1 MTTVDITLR
10 VNGATCTGSPE
21 ARKTLADFLRD
32 DLNLTGTHVG
42 CEHGVCGAC
51 TVIVD
56 GRAVRSCLMLA
67 VQAAGS
73 EVTTIEGLAPDGGLG
88 TLQQAMWDSHSFQCG
103 FCTPGFVMQAAA
115 FLSDHPDAGEQQIR
129 EALSGNICRCTG
141 YQSIIDGV
149 LLAAERTREALSEGA
164 TMTAI
169 AAERYTGASIK
180 RSEDPRILT
189 GAGRYVDDI
198 KLPGMLHAAF
208 VRSPLAHGR
217 VLSVDVSAART
228 LPGVVAALTG
238 ADLETMTVPGPDA
251 LMALLSWAGPTPEFT
266 LLATD
271 KVRFMGDP
279 VAIVIAESRYLAEDG
294 CELVEV
300 EYDDLPPVMNAA
312 FALDPSSPPL
322 FANLGDNIARPH
334 SRSEFG
340 DVSGTFANAD
350 RIIDFHIDV
359 HRHQNVPMEGRA
371 CIASYDAGLG
381 VMTVYAATQSV
392 HVSRIAVAMRLG
404 MEPDKVRVLA
414 GDIGGSFGLKI
425 GASREELA
433 VAAASRLVGQPV
445 KWIEDR
451 GENLTASG
459 QAREESFDVRAAVS
473 NDGDLLGLDVKMVI
487 DTGSYPGMGAM
498 LPATIEAMLPGPYKL
513 AALGFESTAVTTNKA
528 CYVAY
533 RGPWASETFVRE
545 RVLDLIAK
553 DAGLDPVEIRLR
565 NVAPRTDPP
574 ALMITGRPL
583 AGVTTRESLERIGQL
598 VDFPAFRRRQAEA
611 RAQGRFLGIG
621 VATFIEAAPGPR
633 SPEGSSGPMGTESM
647 RLRLEEDGIVALFT
661 GQMPHGQS
669 HQTTLAQIAADEF
682 GVPFEQV
689 RIVVG
694 DTDVVPFGL
703 TGGSRSATMTGGV
716 ALHGARQ
723 LKAKVLDFAAHLMEA
738 SAQDLLI
745 TDGNVWVRGDPASA
759 IAVTEVARRAASGQ
773 FGAGVDAELE
783 VEATFDGGEG
793 GWSGG
798 THCAIVDVDVET
810 GIVKVE
816 RYVAVEDCGA
826 LINPAVVEGQ
836 IRGGIAQGIGAVLLE
851 RSAYGEDGS
860 FQSSTFMDYLM
871 PTACDVPRI
880 EIEHLETV
888 PLDADVNF
896 RGVGEGGMI
905 VAPPTVV
912 NAIEDALSPFG
923 VRIYEQ
929 HLPPARILELI
940 AAADSGR

>member
-1 MTTVDITLR
+1 
-10 VNGATCTGSPE
+10 
-21 ARKTLADFLRD
+21 
-32 DLNLTGTHVG
+32 
-42 CEHGVCGAC
+42 
-51 TVIVD
+51 
-56 GRAVRSCLMLA
+56 
-67 VQAAGS
+67 
-73 EVTTIEGLAPDGGLG
+73 
-88 TLQQAMWDSHSFQCG
+88 
-103 FCTPGFVMQAAA
+103 
-115 FLSDHPDAGEQQIR
+115 
-129 EALSGNICRCTG
+129 
-141 YQSIIDGV
+141 
-149 LLAAERTREALSEGA
+149 
-164 TMTAI
+164 MTAI

-189 GAGRYVDDI
+189 GTGRYVDDI

-208 VRSPLAHGR
+208 VRSPMAHAR
-217 VLSVDVSAART
+217 VLSVDVTAAQA
-228 LPGVVAALTG
+228 LPGVVAVLTG
-238 ADLETMTVPGPDA
+238 AELEAMTVPGPDA
-251 LMALLSWAGPTPEFT
+251 LMALMGWAGPTPEFT

-271 KVRFMGDP
+271 KVRLVGDP
-279 VAIVIAESRYLAEDG
+279 VAVVIAESRYIAEDG

-300 EYDDLPPVMNAA
+300 EYDDLPPVVDAA
-312 FALDPSSPPL
+312 FALDPGSPPL
-322 FANLGDNIARPH
+322 FANLGDNIARLH
-334 SRSEFG
+334 SRHEFG
-340 DVSGTFANAD
+340 DVSATFAQAD
-350 RIIDFHIDV
+350 RVTGFHIDV
-359 HRHQNVPMEGRA
+359 HRHQNVPMEGRG
-371 CIASYDAGLG
+371 CVASYDADSG
-381 VMTVYAATQSV
+381 VMTMHAATQSV
-392 HVSRIAVAMRLG
+392 HVTRIAVAMRLG
-404 MEPDKVRVLA
+404 LEQDKVRVLA

-433 VAAASRLVGQPV
+433 VAAASRAVGRPV
-445 KWIEDR
+445 KWVEDR

-459 QAREESFDVRAAVS
+459 QAREESFDVQAAVS

-487 DTGSYPGMGAM
+487 DTGAYPGLGLTVPDTMQ
-498 LPATIEAMLPGPYKL
+498 AMLPGPYKL
-513 AALGFESTAVTTNKA
+513 AALGFESIAAFTNKA
-528 CYVAY
+528 SYVAY

-553 DAGLDPVEIRLR
+553 DLGLDPVEIRQR

-574 ALMITGRPL
+574 ATMVTGRPL
-583 AGVTTRESLERIGQL
+583 VGVTSMESLERVAQL

-611 RAQGRFLGIG
+611 RAQGRYLGVG

-633 SPEGSSGPMGTESM
+633 SPEGPSGPMGVESM

-689 RIVVG
+689 RVVVG

-723 LKAKVLDFAAHLMEA
+723 LKAKVLDFAAQLMEA

-759 IAVTEVARRAASGQ
+759 ISVTEVAQSAAAMTGPSGD
-773 FGAGVDAELE
+773 GAAAELE
-783 VEATFDGGEG
+783 VEATYDGGEG

-798 THCAIVDVDVET
+798 THCAIVDVDAET

-836 IRGGIAQGIGAVLLE
+836 IRGGVAQGIGAVLLE

-860 FQSSTFMDYLM
+860 FQSATFMDYLM
-871 PTACDVPRI
+871 PTACDIPRI

-940 AAADSGR
+940 AERDPGR

>member
-1 MTTVDITLR
+1 M
-10 VNGATCTGSPE
+10 AE
-21 ARKTLADFLRD
+21 
-32 DLNLTGTHVG
+32 
-42 CEHGVCGAC
+42 
-51 TVIVD
+51 IV
-56 GRAVRSCLMLA
+56 
-67 VQAAGS
+67 
-73 EVTTIEGLAPDGGLG
+73 
-88 TLQQAMWDSHSFQCG
+88 
-103 FCTPGFVMQAAA
+103 
-115 FLSDHPDAGEQQIR
+115 
-129 EALSGNICRCTG
+129 
-141 YQSIIDGV
+141 
-149 LLAAERTREALSEGA
+149 
-164 TMTAI
+164 
-169 AAERYTGASIK
+169 AERYTGASIK

-208 VRSPLAHGR
+208 VRSPLAHAR
-217 VLSVDVSAART
+217 VLSVDVSAARA
-228 LPGVVAALTG
+228 LPGVVAAFTG
-238 ADLETMTVPGPDA
+238 AELEEMTVPGPDA
-251 LMALLSWAGPTPEFT
+251 LMALMGWAGPTPEFT

-271 KVRFMGDP
+271 KVRFAGDP
-279 VAIVIAESRYLAEDG
+279 VAIVVAESRYLAEDG

-300 EYDDLPPVMNAA
+300 DYDELPAVTDAS
-312 FALDPSSPPL
+312 FALDPASPPL
-322 FANLGDNIARPH
+322 FANLGDNIARRH

-340 DVSGTFANAD
+340 DVSATFANAD
-350 RIIDFHIDV
+350 RVTDFRIDV

-371 CIASYDAGLG
+371 CVASYDAGPG

-392 HVSRIAVAMRLG
+392 HVTKIAVAMRLG
-404 MEPDKVRVLA
+404 MEQEKVRVLA

-433 VAAASRLVGQPV
+433 VAAASRAVGRPV
-445 KWIEDR
+445 KWVEDR

-498 LPATIEAMLPGPYKL
+498 VPATVEAMLPGPYKL
-513 AALGFESTAVTTNKA
+513 AALGFESTGVTTNKA

-553 DAGLDPVEIRLR
+553 DLGLDPLEIRLR

-574 ALMITGRPL
+574 ASMITGRPL
-583 AGVTTRESLERIGQL
+583 VGVTTKESLERLAQL

-611 RAQGRFLGIG
+611 RTRGRYLGIG

-633 SPEGSSGPMGTESM
+633 QPGGPSGPMGVESM

-689 RIVVG
+689 RVVVG

-723 LKAKVLDFAAHLMEA
+723 LKAKVVDFASHLMEA
-738 SAQDLLI
+738 SAQDLQI
-745 TDGNVWVRGDPASA
+745 ADGQVWVRGDPASA
-759 IAVTEVARRAASGQ
+759 IAVGEVARRAASGQ
-773 FGAGVDAELE
+773 FGADVDANLE

-798 THCAIVDVDVET
+798 SHCAIVDVDIET
-810 GIVKVE
+810 GLVTVE
-816 RYVAVEDCGA
+816 RYVAAEDCGA
-826 LINPAVVEGQ
+826 LINPAIVEGQ

-851 RSAYGEDGS
+851 RSAYDQDGNC
-860 FQSSTFMDYLM
+860 QSATFMDYLL

-905 VAPPTVV
+905 VAPPTLV

-923 VRIYEQ
+923 VRIHEQ

-940 AAADSGR
+940 AAADSGQ

>member
-1 MTTVDITLR
+1 M
-10 VNGATCTGSPE
+10 AE
-21 ARKTLADFLRD
+21 
-32 DLNLTGTHVG
+32 
-42 CEHGVCGAC
+42 
-51 TVIVD
+51 IV
-56 GRAVRSCLMLA
+56 
-67 VQAAGS
+67 
-73 EVTTIEGLAPDGGLG
+73 
-88 TLQQAMWDSHSFQCG
+88 
-103 FCTPGFVMQAAA
+103 
-115 FLSDHPDAGEQQIR
+115 
-129 EALSGNICRCTG
+129 
-141 YQSIIDGV
+141 
-149 LLAAERTREALSEGA
+149 
-164 TMTAI
+164 
-169 AAERYTGASIK
+169 AERYTGASIK

-208 VRSPLAHGR
+208 VRSPLAHGQ
-217 VLSVDVSAART
+217 VLSVDVTAARA
-228 LPGVVAALTG
+228 LPGVIAVLTG
-238 ADLETMTVPGPDA
+238 ADLEEMTVPAPDPLLA
-251 LMALLSWAGPTPEFT
+251 LFSTGGPTPEFT

-279 VAIVIAESRYLAEDG
+279 VAVVIAESRYLAEDG

-300 EYDDLPPVMNAA
+300 DYDDLPPVVNAA
-312 FALDPSSPPL
+312 FALDPGSPPL

-334 SRSEFG
+334 SRHEFG
-340 DVSGTFANAD
+340 DVAGTFAGAD
-350 RIIDFHIDV
+350 RVIDFHIDV
-359 HRHQNVPMEGRA
+359 HRHQNVPMEGRG
-371 CIASYDAGLG
+371 CVASWDADQG
-381 VMTVYAATQSV
+381 VMTFHAATQSV
-392 HVSRIAVAMRLG
+392 HITRSGVAARLDIEG
-404 MEPDKVRVLA
+404 DKVRVLA

-433 VAAASRLVGQPV
+433 VAAASRFVGRPV
-445 KWIEDR
+445 KWVEDR
-451 GENLTASG
+451 GENLIASG

-487 DTGSYPGMGAM
+487 DTGAYPGMGTM
-498 LPATIEAMLPGPYKL
+498 VPDIMEAMLPGPYKL
-513 AALGFESTAVTTNKA
+513 AALGFESTAAITNKA
-528 CYVAY
+528 SYVAY
-533 RGPWASETFVRE
+533 RGPWASETFIRE
-545 RVLDLIAK
+545 RVLDLVAK
-553 DAGLDPVEIRLR
+553 DLRLDPVEIRLR
-565 NVAPRTDPP
+565 NVAARTDPP
-574 ALMITGRPL
+574 ASMITGRPL
-583 AGVTTRESLERIGQL
+583 VGVTTSEALERVAQMA
-598 VDFPAFRRRQAEA
+598 DFPAFRRRQAQA
-611 RAQGRFLGIG
+611 RAQGRYLGIG

-633 SPEGSSGPMGTESM
+633 GPDGALGSESM
-647 RLRLEEDGIVALFT
+647 RLRLTEDGIVALFT

-689 RIVVG
+689 RVVVG
-694 DTDVVPFGL
+694 DSAVVPFGL

-723 LKAKVLDFAAHLMEA
+723 LKAKVLDFAASVMEV

-759 IAVTEVARRAASGQ
+759 IAVSEVARRAASGQ
-773 FGAGVDAELE
+773 AGADVDAALE
-783 VEATFDGGEG
+783 VEATYDGGQG

-798 THCAIVDVDVET
+798 THCAIVEVDAET
-810 GIVKVE
+810 GLVKVE
-816 RYVAVEDCGA
+816 RYIAVEDCGA

-851 RSAYGEDGS
+851 RSAYAEDGS
-860 FQSSTFMDYLM
+860 YQSATFMDYLM
-871 PTACDVPRI
+871 PTTCDVPRI

-912 NAIEDALSPFG
+912 NAIEDALAPFG

-940 AAADSGR
+940 AEADPNH

>member
-1 MTTVDITLR
+1 M
-10 VNGATCTGSPE
+10 
-21 ARKTLADFLRD
+21 
-32 DLNLTGTHVG
+32 
-42 CEHGVCGAC
+42 
-51 TVIVD
+51 
-56 GRAVRSCLMLA
+56 
-67 VQAAGS
+67 
-73 EVTTIEGLAPDGGLG
+73 
-88 TLQQAMWDSHSFQCG
+88 
-103 FCTPGFVMQAAA
+103 
-115 FLSDHPDAGEQQIR
+115 
-129 EALSGNICRCTG
+129 
-141 YQSIIDGV
+141 
-149 LLAAERTREALSEGA
+149 AE
-164 TMTAI
+164 I

-208 VRSPLAHGR
+208 VRSPLAHGL
-217 VLSVDVSAART
+217 VLSVDVSAAQA
-228 LPGVVAALTG
+228 LPGVVAVLTG
-238 ADLETMTVPGPDA
+238 ADLEAMTVPAPDPLLA
-251 LMALLSWAGPTPEFT
+251 LFSTGGPTPEFT

-279 VAIVIAESRYLAEDG
+279 VAVVVAESRYLAEDG

-300 EYDDLPPVMNAA
+300 DYDELPPVMNAA

-334 SRSEFG
+334 SRNEFG
-340 DVSGTFANAD
+340 DVAGTFAHAD
-350 RIIDFHIDV
+350 RVIDFHIDV
-359 HRHQNVPMEGRA
+359 HRHQNVPMEGRG
-371 CIASYDAGLG
+371 CVASWDADLAA
-381 VMTVYAATQSV
+381 MTVYAATQSV
-392 HVSRIAVAMRLG
+392 HLTRTGVATRLDIEG
-404 MEPDKVRVLA
+404 DKVRVLA

-433 VAAASRLVGQPV
+433 VAAASRHLGRPV
-445 KWIEDR
+445 KWVEDR

-473 NDGDLLGLDVKMVI
+473 NDGDLLGLDVKVVV
-487 DTGSYPGMGAM
+487 DTGAYPGLGTMVPDIM
-498 LPATIEAMLPGPYKL
+498 QAMLPGPYKL
-513 AALGFESTAVTTNKA
+513 AALGFESTAAITNKA
-528 CYVAY
+528 SYVAY

-545 RVLDLIAK
+545 RVLNLIAK
-553 DAGLDPVEIRLR
+553 DLGLDPVEIRLR
-565 NVAPRTDPP
+565 NIAPRTDPP

-583 AGVTTRESLERIGQL
+583 VGVTSKESLERVAQL
-598 VDFPAFRRRQAEA
+598 VDFPAFRRRQAQA
-611 RAQGRFLGIG
+611 RAQGRYLGIG

-633 SPEGSSGPMGTESM
+633 GPDGALGTESM
-647 RLRLEEDGIVALFT
+647 RLRLTEDGIIALFT

-689 RIVVG
+689 RVVVG
-694 DTDVVPFGL
+694 DSDVVPFGL

-759 IAVTEVARRAASGQ
+759 IAVSDVARRAASGQ
-773 FGAGVDAELE
+773 FGADVDATLE

-798 THCAIVDVDVET
+798 SHGAIVEVDVET

-836 IRGGIAQGIGAVLLE
+836 IRGGVAQGIGAVLLE

-860 FQSSTFMDYLM
+860 FQSATFMDYLM

-905 VAPPTVV
+905 IAPPTVV

-940 AAADSGR
+940 AAADAGQ

>member
-1 MTTVDITLR
+1 M
-10 VNGATCTGSPE
+10 AE
-21 ARKTLADFLRD
+21 
-32 DLNLTGTHVG
+32 
-42 CEHGVCGAC
+42 
-51 TVIVD
+51 IV
-56 GRAVRSCLMLA
+56 
-67 VQAAGS
+67 
-73 EVTTIEGLAPDGGLG
+73 
-88 TLQQAMWDSHSFQCG
+88 
-103 FCTPGFVMQAAA
+103 
-115 FLSDHPDAGEQQIR
+115 
-129 EALSGNICRCTG
+129 
-141 YQSIIDGV
+141 
-149 LLAAERTREALSEGA
+149 
-164 TMTAI
+164 
-169 AAERYTGASIK
+169 AERYTGASIK

-208 VRSPLAHGR
+208 VRSPLAHGL
-217 VLSVDVSAART
+217 VLSVDVSAARE
-228 LPGVVAALTG
+228 LPGVVAVLTG
-238 ADLETMTVPGPDA
+238 AELEAMTVPGPDP
-251 LMALLSWAGPTPEFT
+251 LMALLGATGPVPEFT

-271 KVRFMGDP
+271 KVRLMGDP
-279 VAIVIAESRYLAEDG
+279 VAVVIAESRYLAEDG

-300 EYDDLPPVMNAA
+300 EYEDLPPVMNAA
-312 FALDPSSPPL
+312 FALDPASPPL

-334 SRSEFG
+334 SRHEFG
-340 DVSGTFANAD
+340 DVSTTFAGAD
-350 RIIDFHIDV
+350 RVIDFHIDV

-371 CIASYDAGLG
+371 CIASWDADLA

-392 HVSRIAVAMRLG
+392 HITRKGIATRLG
-404 MEPDKVRVLA
+404 IEGDKVRVLA

-433 VAAASRLVGQPV
+433 VAAASRHLGQPV

-451 GENLTASG
+451 GENLIVSG

-473 NDGDLLGLDVKMVI
+473 NDGDLLGLDVKMVV
-487 DTGSYPGMGAM
+487 DTGAYPGMAMGAM
-498 LPATIEAMLPGPYKL
+498 VPDIMEEMLPGPYKL
-513 AALGFESTAVTTNKA
+513 AALGFESTAVITNKA
-528 CYVAY
+528 TYVAY

-545 RVLDLIAK
+545 RVLNLIAK
-553 DAGLDPVEIRLR
+553 ELGLDPLEIRLR
-565 NVAPRTDPP
+565 NVAARTDPP
-574 ALMITGRPL
+574 AMMITGRPL
-583 AGVTTRESLERIGQL
+583 VGVTTSESLELVAQL
-598 VDFPAFRRRQAEA
+598 VDLPAFRRRQAEA
-611 RAQGRFLGIG
+611 RAQGRYLGVG

-633 SPEGSSGPMGTESM
+633 PPGPDGSLGKEAM

-689 RIVVG
+689 RVVVG
-694 DTDVVPFGL
+694 DSAVVPYGL
-703 TGGSRSATMTGGV
+703 TGGSRSATMAGGV
-716 ALHGARQ
+716 ALHGARE
-723 LKAKVLDFAAHLMEA
+723 LKAKVLDFAAYLMEV

-759 IAVTEVARRAASGQ
+759 IAVSDVARRAASGQ
-773 FGAGVDAELE
+773 SGPEVDATLE
-783 VEATFDGGEG
+783 VEATFDGGQG

-798 THCAIVDVDVET
+798 THCAIVEVDVET
-810 GIVKVE
+810 GLVKVE
-816 RYVAVEDCGA
+816 RYVVAEDCGA

-851 RSAYGEDGS
+851 RSAYAEDGS
-860 FQSSTFMDYLM
+860 YQSATFMDYLM

-940 AAADSGR
+940 AGADQGR

>member
-1 MTTVDITLR
+1 
-10 VNGATCTGSPE
+10 
-21 ARKTLADFLRD
+21 
-32 DLNLTGTHVG
+32 
-42 CEHGVCGAC
+42 
-51 TVIVD
+51 
-56 GRAVRSCLMLA
+56 
-67 VQAAGS
+67 
-73 EVTTIEGLAPDGGLG
+73 
-88 TLQQAMWDSHSFQCG
+88 
-103 FCTPGFVMQAAA
+103 
-115 FLSDHPDAGEQQIR
+115 
-129 EALSGNICRCTG
+129 
-141 YQSIIDGV
+141 
-149 LLAAERTREALSEGA
+149 
-164 TMTAI
+164 MTAI

-208 VRSPLAHGR
+208 VRSPLAHAG
-217 VLSVDVSAART
+217 VLSVDVLAAQA
-228 LPGVVAALTG
+228 LPGVVAVLTG
-238 ADLETMTVPGPDA
+238 ADLEAMTVPGPDA
-251 LMALLSWAGPTPEFT
+251 LMALMRWAGPTPEFT

-271 KVRFMGDP
+271 KVRLVGDP
-279 VAIVIAESRYLAEDG
+279 VAVVIAESRYLAEDG

-334 SRSEFG
+334 SRNEFG
-340 DVSGTFANAD
+340 DVAGTFADAD
-350 RIIDFHIDV
+350 RIFNFHIDV
-359 HRHQNVPMEGRA
+359 HRHQNVPMEGRG
-371 CIASYDAGLG
+371 CVASYDADRG
-381 VMTVYAATQSV
+381 VMTFYAATQGV
-392 HVSRIAVAMRLG
+392 HVARMAVATRLG
-404 MEPDKVRVLA
+404 LERDQVRVLA

-433 VAAASRLVGQPV
+433 VAAASRHLGRPV
-445 KWIEDR
+445 KWVEDR

-473 NDGDLLGLDVKMVI
+473 NGGDLLGLDVAMVI
-487 DTGSYPGMGAM
+487 DTGSYPGLGVTVPDIMQ
-498 LPATIEAMLPGPYKL
+498 AMLPGPYKL
-513 AALGFESTAVTTNKA
+513 EALGFESTAAITNKA
-528 CYVAY
+528 PYVAY

-553 DAGLDPVEIRLR
+553 DLGLDPVEIRLR

-574 ALMITGRPL
+574 VMMITGRPL
-583 AGVTTRESLERIGQL
+583 AGVTSKESLERVAQL
-598 VDFPAFRRRQAEA
+598 VDLPAFRRRQAEERA
-611 RAQGRFLGIG
+611 RGRYLGIG

-633 SPEGSSGPMGTESM
+633 SPQASGPMGLESM

-689 RIVVG
+689 RVVVG

-716 ALHGARQ
+716 TLHGTRQ
-723 LKAKVLDFAAHLMEA
+723 LKAKVLDFAAHLMEV

-759 IAVTEVARRAASGQ
+759 IAVSDVARRAAAGQ
-773 FGAGVDAELE
+773 FGDGVDATLE

-798 THCAIVDVDVET
+798 THCAIVDVDAET
-810 GIVKVE
+810 GIVKVQ

-836 IRGGIAQGIGAVLLE
+836 IRGGVAQGIGAVLLE

-860 FQSSTFMDYLM
+860 FQSATFMDYLM
-871 PTACDVPRI
+871 PTSCDVPRI
-880 EIEHLETV
+880 EIEHLQTV

-940 AAADSGR
+940 AEADQGQ

>member
-1 MTTVDITLR
+1 MAGIT
-10 VNGATCTGSPE
+10 
-21 ARKTLADFLRD
+21 
-32 DLNLTGTHVG
+32 
-42 CEHGVCGAC
+42 
-51 TVIVD
+51 
-56 GRAVRSCLMLA
+56 
-67 VQAAGS
+67 
-73 EVTTIEGLAPDGGLG
+73 
-88 TLQQAMWDSHSFQCG
+88 
-103 FCTPGFVMQAAA
+103 
-115 FLSDHPDAGEQQIR
+115 
-129 EALSGNICRCTG
+129 
-141 YQSIIDGV
+141 
-149 LLAAERTREALSEGA
+149 
-164 TMTAI
+164 
-169 AAERYTGASIK
+169 AERYTGASVK

-208 VRSPLAHGR
+208 VRSPLAHAR
-217 VLSVDVSAART
+217 VLSADVSAARA

-238 ADLETMTVPGPDA
+238 AELETMTVPGPDA
-251 LMALLSWAGPTPEFT
+251 LMALIGDTGPTPEFT

-271 KVRFMGDP
+271 KVRFVGDP

-300 EYDDLPPVMNAA
+300 EYDDLPPVVDAA
-312 FALDPSSPPL
+312 FALDPGSPPL

-340 DVSGTFANAD
+340 DVSATFAHAD
-350 RIIDFHIDV
+350 LVTDFHIDV
-359 HRHQNVPMEGRA
+359 HRHQNVPMEGRG
-371 CIASYDAGLG
+371 CVASYDAGPG
-381 VMTVYAATQSV
+381 VLTMHAATQSV
-392 HVSRIAVAMRLG
+392 HVTKIAVAMRLG
-404 MEPDKVRVLA
+404 MEQHEIRVVA

-433 VAAASRLVGQPV
+433 VAAASRAVGRPV
-445 KWIEDR
+445 KWVEDR
-451 GENLTASG
+451 GENLSASG

-473 NDGDLLGLDVKMVI
+473 QDGDLLGLDVKMVI

-498 LPATIEAMLPGPYKL
+498 VPGIVEAMFPGPYKL

-545 RVLDLIAK
+545 RILDLIAK
-553 DAGLDPVEIRLR
+553 DLGLDPVEIRLR
-565 NVAPRTDPP
+565 NAAPRTDPP
-574 ALMITGRPL
+574 ASMITGRPL
-583 AGVTTRESLERIGQL
+583 VGVTTRESLERIAQL

-611 RAQGRFLGIG
+611 RAHGRYLGIG

-633 SPEGSSGPMGTESM
+633 TPEAGRGPMGNESM
-647 RLRLEEDGIVALFT
+647 RLRLTEDGIVVLFT

-689 RIVVG
+689 RVVVG

-745 TDGNVWVRGDPASA
+745 TDGQVWVRGDPATA
-759 IAVTEVARRAASGQ
+759 IAVSEVARRAASGQ
-773 FGAGVDAELE
+773 FGADVDAKLE

-798 THCAIVDVDVET
+798 THCAIVEVDVET

-816 RYVAVEDCGA
+816 RYVAAEDCGA

-836 IRGGIAQGIGAVLLE
+836 IRGGVAQGIGAVLLE
-851 RSAYGEDGS
+851 RSAYSEDGS
-860 FQSSTFMDYLM
+860 FQSATFMDYLM

-880 EIEHLETV
+880 EIEHLQTV

-940 AAADSGR
+940 AAADPAR

>member
-1 MTTVDITLR
+1 
-10 VNGATCTGSPE
+10 
-21 ARKTLADFLRD
+21 
-32 DLNLTGTHVG
+32 
-42 CEHGVCGAC
+42 
-51 TVIVD
+51 
-56 GRAVRSCLMLA
+56 
-67 VQAAGS
+67 
-73 EVTTIEGLAPDGGLG
+73 
-88 TLQQAMWDSHSFQCG
+88 
-103 FCTPGFVMQAAA
+103 
-115 FLSDHPDAGEQQIR
+115 
-129 EALSGNICRCTG
+129 
-141 YQSIIDGV
+141 
-149 LLAAERTREALSEGA
+149 
-164 TMTAI
+164 MTAI

-189 GAGRYVDDI
+189 GTGRYVDDI

-208 VRSPLAHGR
+208 VRSPLAHAR
-217 VLSVDVSAART
+217 VLSVDVSAARA
-228 LPGVVAALTG
+228 LPGVVAVLTG
-238 ADLETMTVPGPDA
+238 EDTEAMMVPGPDSLAA
-251 LMALLSWAGPTPEFT
+251 LMGWQGPIPEFT

-271 KVRFMGDP
+271 KVRLVGDP
-279 VAIVIAESRYLAEDG
+279 VAVVIAESRYLAEDG

-300 EYDDLPPVMNAA
+300 EYDDLPPVVNAA

-340 DVSGTFANAD
+340 DVPGTFENAD
-350 RIIDFHIDV
+350 RIMDFHIDV

-371 CIASYDAGLG
+371 CIASYDADLG
-381 VMTVYAATQSV
+381 AMTVYAATQSV
-392 HVSRIAVAMRLG
+392 QLTRNIFATRLG
-404 MEPDKVRVLA
+404 IEPGKVRVLA

-433 VAAASRLVGQPV
+433 VGAASRHVGRPV
-445 KWIEDR
+445 KWVEDR
-451 GENLTASG
+451 SENLTVSG

-473 NDGDLLGLDVKMVI
+473 NDGDLLGLDVKMVV
-487 DTGSYPGMGAM
+487 DTGSYPAMGMM
-498 LPATIEAMLPGPYKL
+498 VPDIMQAMLPGPYRL
-513 AALGFESTAVTTNKA
+513 EALGFESTAAITNKA
-528 CYVAY
+528 PYVAY

-545 RVLDLIAK
+545 RVLDLIAN
-553 DAGLDPVEIRLR
+553 DLGLDPVEIRLR
-565 NVAPRTDPP
+565 NFALRTDPP
-574 ALMITGRPL
+574 AMMITGRPL
-583 AGVTTRESLERIGQL
+583 VGVTSKESMQRVAQL
-598 VDFPAFRRRQAEA
+598 VDVPAFRRRQAEA
-611 RAQGRFLGIG
+611 RAQGRYLGVG

-633 SPEGSSGPMGTESM
+633 SPEASGPMGLESM

-689 RIVVG
+689 RVVVG

-723 LKAKVLDFAAHLMEA
+723 LKAKVLDFAAQLMEI

-745 TDGNVWVRGDPASA
+745 TDGNVWVRGDPATA
-759 IAVTEVARRAASGQ
+759 ITVSEVARRAASGP
-773 FGAGVDAELE
+773 FGADADAKLE

-798 THCAIVDVDVET
+798 THCAIVEVDAET

-826 LINPAVVEGQ
+826 LINPAIVEGQ

-851 RSAYGEDGS
+851 RSAYAEDGN
-860 FQSSTFMDYLM
+860 FQSATFMDYLM

-905 VAPPTVV
+905 VAPPTIV

-929 HLPPARILELI
+929 HLPPARVLELI
-940 AAADSGR
+940 AAT

>member
-1 MTTVDITLR
+1 
-10 VNGATCTGSPE
+10 
-21 ARKTLADFLRD
+21 
-32 DLNLTGTHVG
+32 
-42 CEHGVCGAC
+42 
-51 TVIVD
+51 
-56 GRAVRSCLMLA
+56 
-67 VQAAGS
+67 
-73 EVTTIEGLAPDGGLG
+73 
-88 TLQQAMWDSHSFQCG
+88 
-103 FCTPGFVMQAAA
+103 
-115 FLSDHPDAGEQQIR
+115 
-129 EALSGNICRCTG
+129 
-141 YQSIIDGV
+141 
-149 LLAAERTREALSEGA
+149 
-164 TMTAI
+164 MTAI

-189 GAGRYVDDI
+189 GTGRYVDDI

-208 VRSPLAHGR
+208 VRSPLAHAR
-217 VLSVDVSAART
+217 VLSVDVSAARA
-228 LPGVVAALTG
+228 LPGVVAVLTG
-238 ADLETMTVPGPDA
+238 ADTEAMMVPGPDSLAA
-251 LMALLSWAGPTPEFT
+251 LMGWQGPTPEFT

-271 KVRFMGDP
+271 KVRLVGDP
-279 VAIVIAESRYLAEDG
+279 VVVVIAESRYLAEDA

-300 EYDDLPPVMNAA
+300 EYDDLPPVVNAA

-322 FANLGDNIARPH
+322 FANLGDNVARPH

-340 DVSGTFANAD
+340 DVPGTFENAD
-350 RIIDFHIDV
+350 RIMDFHIDV

-371 CIASYDAGLG
+371 CIASYDADLG
-381 VMTVYAATQSV
+381 AMTVYAATQSV
-392 HVSRIAVAMRLG
+392 QLTRNIFATRLG
-404 MEPDKVRVLA
+404 IEPGKVRVLA

-433 VAAASRLVGQPV
+433 VGAASRHVSRPV
-445 KWIEDR
+445 KWVEDR
-451 GENLTASG
+451 GENLTVSG
-459 QAREESFDVRAAVS
+459 QAREESFDVRAAVG
-473 NDGDLLGLDVKMVI
+473 NDGDLLGLDVKMVV
-487 DTGSYPGMGAM
+487 DTGSYPAMGMM
-498 LPATIEAMLPGPYKL
+498 VPDIMQAMLPGPYQLK
-513 AALGFESTAVTTNKA
+513 ALGFESTAAITNKA
-528 CYVAY
+528 PYVAY

-545 RVLDLIAK
+545 RVLDLVAK
-553 DAGLDPVEIRLR
+553 DLGLDPVEIRLR
-565 NVAPRTDPP
+565 NFAPRTDPP
-574 ALMITGRPL
+574 AMMITGRPL
-583 AGVTTRESLERIGQL
+583 VGVTSKESLERVAQL

-611 RAQGRFLGIG
+611 RAQGRYLGVG

-633 SPEGSSGPMGTESM
+633 SPEPSGPMGLESM
-647 RLRLEEDGIVALFT
+647 LLRLEEDGIVAVFT

-689 RIVVG
+689 RVIVG

-716 ALHGARQ
+716 TLHGARQ

-738 SAQDLLI
+738 SAQDLVI
-745 TDGNVWVRGDPASA
+745 TDGSVWVRGDPESA
-759 IAVTEVARRAASGQ
+759 ITVSEVARRAASGS
-773 FGAGVDAELE
+773 FDADVDAKLE

-798 THCAIVDVDVET
+798 THCAIVEVDVET

-816 RYVAVEDCGA
+816 RYVAAEDCGA

-836 IRGGIAQGIGAVLLE
+836 IRGGVAQGIGAVLLE
-851 RSAYGEDGS
+851 RSAYAEDGN
-860 FQSSTFMDYLM
+860 FQSATFMDYLM

-940 AAADSGR
+940 AAADAAQL

>member
-1 MTTVDITLR
+1 
-10 VNGATCTGSPE
+10 
-21 ARKTLADFLRD
+21 
-32 DLNLTGTHVG
+32 
-42 CEHGVCGAC
+42 
-51 TVIVD
+51 
-56 GRAVRSCLMLA
+56 
-67 VQAAGS
+67 
-73 EVTTIEGLAPDGGLG
+73 
-88 TLQQAMWDSHSFQCG
+88 
-103 FCTPGFVMQAAA
+103 
-115 FLSDHPDAGEQQIR
+115 
-129 EALSGNICRCTG
+129 
-141 YQSIIDGV
+141 
-149 LLAAERTREALSEGA
+149 
-164 TMTAI
+164 MTAI

-208 VRSPLAHGR
+208 VRSPMAHAR
-217 VLSVDVSAART
+217 VLSVDVSAARA
-228 LPGVVAALTG
+228 LPGVVAVLTG
-238 ADLETMTVPGPDA
+238 AELEEMTVPGPDA
-251 LMALLSWAGPTPEFT
+251 LMALMGWAGPTPEFT

-271 KVRFMGDP
+271 KVRLVGDP
-279 VAIVIAESRYLAEDG
+279 VAVVIAESRYIAEDG

-300 EYDDLPPVMNAA
+300 EYDDLPPVVDAA
-312 FALDPSSPPL
+312 FALDPGSPPL
-322 FANLGDNIARPH
+322 FANLGDNIARLH
-334 SRSEFG
+334 SRHEFG
-340 DVSGTFANAD
+340 DVSATFAHAD
-350 RIIDFHIDV
+350 RVTDFHIDV
-359 HRHQNVPMEGRA
+359 HRHQNVPMEGRG
-371 CIASYDAGLG
+371 CVASYDADSG
-381 VMTVYAATQSV
+381 VMTMHAATQSV
-392 HVSRIAVAMRLG
+392 HVTRIAVAMRLG
-404 MEPDKVRVLA
+404 LDQDKVRVLA

-433 VAAASRLVGQPV
+433 VAAASRQIGRPV
-445 KWIEDR
+445 KWVEDR

-473 NDGDLLGLDVKMVI
+473 NDGDLLGLDVQMVV
-487 DTGSYPGMGAM
+487 DTGAYPGMGAM
-498 LPATIEAMLPGPYKL
+498 VPDIMEAMLPGPYKL
-513 AALGFESTAVTTNKA
+513 AAMGFESTAVTTNKA

-545 RVLDLIAK
+545 RVLDLLAK
-553 DAGLDPVEIRLR
+553 DLGLDPVEVRLR

-574 ALMITGRPL
+574 TVMITGRPL
-583 AGVTTRESLERIGQL
+583 VGVTAKESLERVAEL
-598 VDFPAFRRRQAEA
+598 VDFPAFRHRQAQA
-611 RAQGRFLGIG
+611 RAHGRYLGIG

-633 SPEGSSGPMGTESM
+633 SPEGPSGPMGLESM
-647 RLRLEEDGIVALFT
+647 RLQLTEDGIVALFT

-689 RIVVG
+689 RVVVG
-694 DTDVVPFGL
+694 DSAVVPFGL

-723 LKAKVLDFAAHLMEA
+723 LKAKVLDFAAGLMEV
-738 SAQDLLI
+738 SAQDLVI
-745 TDGNVWVRGDPASA
+745 TDGNIWVRGDPASA
-759 IAVTEVARRAASGQ
+759 ISVTEVAQRAAAMTGPSGD
-773 FGAGVDAELE
+773 GAAAELE
-783 VEATFDGGEG
+783 VEATYDGGEG

-798 THCAIVDVDVET
+798 THCAIVDVDAET

-836 IRGGIAQGIGAVLLE
+836 IRGGVAQGIGAVLLE

-860 FQSSTFMDYLM
+860 FQSATFMDYLM
-871 PTACDVPRI
+871 PTACDIPRI

-940 AAADSGR
+940 AEADPGR

>member
-1 MTTVDITLR
+1 M
-10 VNGATCTGSPE
+10 
-21 ARKTLADFLRD
+21 
-32 DLNLTGTHVG
+32 
-42 CEHGVCGAC
+42 
-51 TVIVD
+51 
-56 GRAVRSCLMLA
+56 
-67 VQAAGS
+67 
-73 EVTTIEGLAPDGGLG
+73 
-88 TLQQAMWDSHSFQCG
+88 
-103 FCTPGFVMQAAA
+103 
-115 FLSDHPDAGEQQIR
+115 
-129 EALSGNICRCTG
+129 
-141 YQSIIDGV
+141 
-149 LLAAERTREALSEGA
+149 AEIL
-164 TMTAI
+164 
-169 AAERYTGASIK
+169 AERYTGASIK

-208 VRSPLAHGR
+208 VRSPLAHAR
-217 VLSVDVSAART
+217 VLSVDVSAARA
-228 LPGVVAALTG
+228 LPGVVAVFTG
-238 ADLETMTVPGPDA
+238 AELEEMTVPGPDA
-251 LMALLSWAGPTPEFT
+251 LMALLSWAGPTPEFS

-271 KVRFMGDP
+271 KVRFAGDP
-279 VAIVIAESRYLAEDG
+279 VAVVVAESRYLAEDG

-300 EYDDLPPVMNAA
+300 DYDELPPVTDAS

-322 FANLGDNIARPH
+322 FDNLGDNIARPH
-334 SRSEFG
+334 SRNEFG
-340 DVSGTFANAD
+340 DVAATFDGAD
-350 RIIDFHIDV
+350 RVTGVHIDV
-359 HRHQNVPMEGRA
+359 HRHQNVPMEGRGCVA
-371 CIASYDAGLG
+371 TYDAGRGAL
-381 VMTVYAATQSV
+381 TVHAATQSV
-392 HVSRIAVAMRLG
+392 HVTKIAIAMRLG
-404 MEPDKVRVLA
+404 MEQDKVRVLA

-433 VAAASRLVGQPV
+433 VAAASRAIGRPV
-445 KWIEDR
+445 KWVEDR

-473 NDGDLLGLDVKMVI
+473 DDGDLLGLDVKMVV

-498 LPATIEAMLPGPYKL
+498 VPATVEAMFPGPYKL
-513 AALGFESTAVTTNKA
+513 AAFGFESTAVTTNKA

-545 RVLDLIAK
+545 RVLDLIAR
-553 DAGLDPVEIRLR
+553 DLGLDPLEIRLR
-565 NVAPRTDPP
+565 NAAPRTDPP
-574 ALMITGRPL
+574 ACMITGRPL
-583 AGVTTRESLERIGQL
+583 AGITTRESLQRLAQI
-598 VDFPAFRRRQAEA
+598 VDFPSFRRRQAEA
-611 RAQGRFLGIG
+611 RAQGRYLGIG

-633 SPEGSSGPMGTESM
+633 SPAGASGPMGSESM
-647 RLRLEEDGIVALFT
+647 RLRLDEDGIVALFT

-682 GVPFEQV
+682 GVPFDQV
-689 RIVVG
+689 RVVVG
-694 DTDVVPFGL
+694 DSDIVPFGL

-723 LKAKVLDFAAHLMEA
+723 LKAKVLDVASHLMEA
-738 SAQDLLI
+738 RAQDLLI
-745 TDGNVWVRGDPASA
+745 SDGQVLVRGDPASA
-759 IAVTEVARRAASGQ
+759 VPVGEIARRATVGDV
-773 FGAGVDAELE
+773 GAGVDADLE
-783 VEATFDGGEG
+783 VQASFDGGEG

-798 THCAIVDVDVET
+798 SHCAIVDVDVET
-810 GIVKVE
+810 GLVRVE

-851 RSAYGEDGS
+851 RSAYDQDGNC
-860 FQSSTFMDYLM
+860 QSATFMDYLV

-905 VAPPTVV
+905 VAPPTLV

-940 AAADSGR
+940 AAADPAQ